1 MRKIRSRAR
10 ILCDQ
15 MGKVNYGCIFEIVG
29 APLYYLEVHTKNV
42 RGENKMYFSLGVTV
56 IS

>member
-15 MGKVNYGCIFEIVG
+15 MGKVNYGCIFEIAG

-56 IS
+56 VS